1 MATIKEIAEQASVS
15 MATVSR
21 ILNQDTGLVVTD
33 EVRTR
38 VLNIAAQLQ
47 YIPPKMR
54 HTHGNG
60 QITIGVADW
69 HIIRNDRP
77 DIRLDSLGIMARQC
91 MYNAESFDFVRII
104 PESERQVDGIIAF
117 GNFSEEEMF
126 FLRKQSKAFVFVN
139 SELKD
144 YEFDRIVMDYEQ
156 GIGDMVSYLLQQKKY
171 RSIGYIGGIYRKNG
185 IEIGIHRLQGLKEIL
200 QQRNCLNEAYIRIG
214 ELSRED
220 GYKLTR
226 ELLETGD
233 APEVLILGNDEIA
246 DGALEALSQK
256 ECRIPKDVAVVIYE
270 DIRTLESRYPTYTR
284 LEMLPDSVWRAAI
297 KQLLEQIME
306 RRHDTMQIYLPT
318 RLCIGDST

>member
-126 FLRKQSKAFVFVN
+126 FLRKTYIF
-139 SELKD
+139 
-144 YEFDRIVMDYEQ
+144 
-156 GIGDMVSYLLQQKKY
+156 YLYQ
-171 RSIGYIGGIYRKNG
+171 
-185 IEIGIHRLQGLKEIL
+185 
-200 QQRNCLNEAYIRIG
+200 
-214 ELSRED
+214 D
-220 GYKLTR
+220 
-226 ELLETGD
+226 
-233 APEVLILGNDEIA
+233 
-246 DGALEALSQK
+246 
-256 ECRIPKDVAVVIYE
+256 
-270 DIRTLESRYPTYTR
+270 
-284 LEMLPDSVWRAAI
+284 
-297 KQLLEQIME
+297 
-306 RRHDTMQIYLPT
+306 
-318 RLCIGDST
+318 